1 MIRLNDRSILEYS
14 YRKLLFISVIVFLL
28 FSSPLA
34 LGKNISEIITYD
46 QWTNLV
52 KHSAGKIPELQALW
66 QWQKKT
72 GHHVYVGGGALRGL
86 LQWLHKNLQNHSLEE
101 VKNMKV
107 PGMTDLLIIKGSDI
121 DLFAPDDIVEKIKHD
136 LPQYANWD
144 ILSDSFHKINVKLG
158 GPTIEKIRVNPNYWD
173 DPLGGLRHYYEGKLV
188 FSWTPEDEFRKLYW
202 VKERG
207 NTKTAEALRFL
218 RMENDLPELKAT
230 TESYN
235 LISQISEV
243 EMPLIGID
251 RPSGVNW
258 WIQHK
263 GLEKLYKSTGKNFP
277 ETVDTLRKRNLLYL
291 LGSKKF
297 KIESGP
303 QDEKTIDYVD
313 NLIKRGFDINDL
325 KLIERMQCSTI
336 SSSIKMMEKLLPMI
350 KSPSD
355 FIKATEL
362 VTTHPTGEYKTAL
375 ENWIDKNI
383 DVFFSTNPTLS
394 DIKKLQQ
401 QSITSVEKAIKLKQ
415 KAIPM
420 IKATKDFLEL
430 AEFNVLNPSDN
441 YKTAMNNWIDKNI
454 DVFFSTNPTLSD
466 IKKLQQQSITSVET
480 AIKLKQK
487 AIPMIKA
494 TKDFL
499 ELAEFNVQNPNGNY
513 KTATNNWI
521 DKNIDVFFS
530 TNPTLSDIKKLQ
542 QQSITSVET
551 AIKLKQK
558 AIPMIKATK
567 DFLELAEFNVQNPN
581 DNYKTA
587 MNNWIDKNI
596 DFFFSTNPTLMD
608 ITKLDRQYVRSIETR
623 IKLKSTSIN
632 KFKKTA
638 DYLTLIKINHD
649 NHGKEY
655 KQAISK
661 LTNETLDFFLSL
673 NPNGS
678 EIENF
683 LNIIEQN
690 ASALSRES
698 NYKIEKY
705 SKKLGITPPSL
716 RFKIRNCL
724 RSFFTSIIT
733 IPPPKESIIFAA
745 PFKLAYHT
753 LVSYQ
758 KSS

>member
-362 VTTHPTGEYKTAL
+362 VTTHPTGEY
-375 ENWIDKNI
+375 
-383 DVFFSTNPTLS
+383 
-394 DIKKLQQ
+394 
-401 QSITSVEKAIKLKQ
+401 
-415 KAIPM
+415 
-420 IKATKDFLEL
+420 
-430 AEFNVLNPSDN
+430 
-441 YKTAMNNWIDKNI
+441 
-454 DVFFSTNPTLSD
+454 
-466 IKKLQQQSITSVET
+466 
-480 AIKLKQK
+480 
-487 AIPMIKA
+487 
-494 TKDFL
+494 
-499 ELAEFNVQNPNGNY
+499 
-513 KTATNNWI
+513 
-521 DKNIDVFFS
+521 
-530 TNPTLSDIKKLQ
+530 
-542 QQSITSVET
+542 
-551 AIKLKQK
+551 
-558 AIPMIKATK
+558 
-567 DFLELAEFNVQNPN
+567 
-581 DNYKTA
+581 
-587 MNNWIDKNI
+587 
-596 DFFFSTNPTLMD
+596 
-608 ITKLDRQYVRSIETR
+608 
-623 IKLKSTSIN
+623 
-632 KFKKTA
+632 
-638 DYLTLIKINHD
+638 
-649 NHGKEY
+649 
-655 KQAISK
+655 
-661 LTNETLDFFLSL
+661 
-673 NPNGS
+673 
-678 EIENF
+678 
-683 LNIIEQN
+683 
-690 ASALSRES
+690 
-698 NYKIEKY
+698 
-705 SKKLGITPPSL
+705 
-716 RFKIRNCL
+716 
-724 RSFFTSIIT
+724 
-733 IPPPKESIIFAA
+733 
-745 PFKLAYHT
+745 
-753 LVSYQ
+753 
-758 KSS
+758 